1 MRRARMNPRRDRKVF
16 RKTAKQHPA
25 NTIRFVMRGGIRK

>member
-1 MRRARMNPRRDRKVF
+1 MKRKSLKRSSDRKVF
-16 RKTAKQHPA
+16 RKTSGAHPA

>member
-1 MRRARMNPRRDRKVF
+1 MKRKSLKRSSDRKVF
-16 RKTAKQHPA
+16 RRTSGSHPA